1 MAKKNK
7 KFHGIHI
14 TPKAGTHY
22 EVRHDPVH
30 EPAEGKETMTTMGG
44 DDQKNEKLFAHGE
57 RANLHKHIDDLMD
70 AHEGKSGEPGAAEP
84 DADDMPAKDHPLGK
98 LRRKSW

>member
-1 MAKKNK
+1 MAKKQK

-30 EPAEGKETMTTMGG
+30 ESEGKGEPMQTMGG

-57 RANLHKHIDDLMD
+57 RAQLHQHLDALMD
-70 AHEGKSGEPGAAEP
+70 AHEGKRGGGESEP
-84 DADDMPAKDHPLGK
+84 DADDMPPSDHPANK
-98 LRRKSW
+98 LRRKM